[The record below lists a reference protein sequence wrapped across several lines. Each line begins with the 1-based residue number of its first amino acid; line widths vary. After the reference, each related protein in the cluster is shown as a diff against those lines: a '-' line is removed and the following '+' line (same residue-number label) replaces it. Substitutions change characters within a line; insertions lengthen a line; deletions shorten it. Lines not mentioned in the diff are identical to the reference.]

1 MCGDVNVLFESVNN
15 RGFLSILFFTASLAS
30 FGLPNMSW
38 FNLNVNE
45 SLNTLK
51 GQISNVSHV
60 VQGVLTEG
68 ILEENAES
76 ERKGGDVDRGDE
88 SILLGLEA
96 ANKRID
102 ELSQL
107 CQDKDEEVRIT
118 SGSCIAVCDVGN
130 LTRARCSEQDGP

>member
-1 MCGDVNVLFESVNN
+1 
-15 RGFLSILFFTASLAS
+15 
-30 FGLPNMSW
+30 MSW

-68 ILEENAES
+68 ILEDTGDSSANEHS
-76 ERKGGDVDRGDE
+76 SGDGGRSGNNDDT
-88 SILLGLEA
+88 ILLGLEA

-102 ELSQL
+102 DLSLL
-107 CQDKDEEVRIT
+107 CQDKDEEVRKM
-118 SGSCIAVCDVGN
+118 
-130 LTRARCSEQDGP
+130 Q

>member
-1 MCGDVNVLFESVNN
+1 
-15 RGFLSILFFTASLAS
+15 
-30 FGLPNMSW
+30 MSW

-68 ILEENAES
+68 ILEDDADGVVNEQRS
-76 ERKGGDVDRGDE
+76 DGGNGSHSGNSDD

-102 ELSQL
+102 DLSLL
-107 CQDKDEEVRIT
+107 CENKDEEVSKRKWLSHI
-118 SGSCIAVCDVGN
+118 
-130 LTRARCSEQDGP
+130 

>member
-1 MCGDVNVLFESVNN
+1 
-15 RGFLSILFFTASLAS
+15 
-30 FGLPNMSW
+30 MSW

-60 VQGVLTEG
+60 VQGVLNEG
-68 ILEENAES
+68 ILEDGATSVGN
-76 ERKGGDVDRGDE
+76 ERTGGDNNRSDDE

-102 ELSQL
+102 ELSLL
-107 CQDKDEEVRIT
+107 CQDKDEEVST
-118 SGSCIAVCDVGN
+118 SQN
-130 LTRARCSEQDGP
+130 

>member
-1 MCGDVNVLFESVNN
+1 
-15 RGFLSILFFTASLAS
+15 
-30 FGLPNMSW
+30 MSW

-51 GQISNVSHV
+51 GQISNVSHA

-68 ILEENAES
+68 ILEQDGAADGAGPVRS
-76 ERKGGDVDRGDE
+76 GSSSSAGDGGRSGNSDD

-102 ELSQL
+102 DLSQL
-107 CQDKDEEVRIT
+107 CQDKDEEV
-118 SGSCIAVCDVGN
+118 SKYLS
-130 LTRARCSEQDGP
+130 

>member
-1 MCGDVNVLFESVNN
+1 
-15 RGFLSILFFTASLAS
+15 
-30 FGLPNMSW
+30 MSW

-51 GQISNVSHV
+51 GQISNVSHA

-68 ILEENAES
+68 ILEQDGAADGAVH
-76 ERKGGDVDRGDE
+76 ERSGGSGGGDGGRSGNSDD

-102 ELSQL
+102 DLSQL
-107 CQDKDEEVRIT
+107 CQDKDEEV
-118 SGSCIAVCDVGN
+118 SKY
-130 LTRARCSEQDGP
+130 L

>member
-1 MCGDVNVLFESVNN
+1 MQQ
-15 RGFLSILFFTASLAS
+15 I
-30 FGLPNMSW
+30 MSW

-45 SLNTLK
+45 SLNSLK

-68 ILEENAES
+68 ILEDNADGAVNVRS
-76 ERKGGDVDRGDE
+76 GDDGGRSGNSDD

-102 ELSQL
+102 DLSQL
-107 CQDKDEEVRIT
+107 CHDKDEEVSKR
-118 SGSCIAVCDVGN
+118 N
-130 LTRARCSEQDGP
+130 N

>member
-1 MCGDVNVLFESVNN
+1 
-15 RGFLSILFFTASLAS
+15 
-30 FGLPNMSW
+30 MSW

-51 GQISNVSHV
+51 GQISNVSHA

-68 ILEENAES
+68 ILEDNADTNANECS
-76 ERKGGDVDRGDE
+76 GGDGNRGVNSDD

-102 ELSQL
+102 DLSLL
-107 CQDKDEEVRIT
+107 CQDKDEEVCKR
-118 SGSCIAVCDVGN
+118 N
-130 LTRARCSEQDGP
+130 LIEFYSSRE

>member
-1 MCGDVNVLFESVNN
+1 
-15 RGFLSILFFTASLAS
+15 
-30 FGLPNMSW
+30 MSW
-38 FNLNVNE
+38 FNLNVND

-68 ILEENAES
+68 ILEDNAVN
-76 ERKGGDVDRGDE
+76 ERCDDDGGANSSRTNDRSRKANNDE

-102 ELSQL
+102 ELSSL
-107 CQDKDEEVRIT
+107 CQDKEEEVRLDKRN
-118 SGSCIAVCDVGN
+118 SFK
-130 LTRARCSEQDGP
+130 

>member
-1 MCGDVNVLFESVNN
+1 
-15 RGFLSILFFTASLAS
+15 
-30 FGLPNMSW
+30 MSW

-68 ILEENAES
+68 ILEDTGDSGANEHS
-76 ERKGGDVDRGDE
+76 SGGGGRSGSSDDT
-88 SILLGLEA
+88 ILLGLEA

-102 ELSQL
+102 DLSLL
-107 CQDKDEEVRIT
+107 CQDKDEEVRKCNKSVVSVSAGGRKLSFFIQQQSVQRKT
-118 SGSCIAVCDVGN
+118 SVFVVK
-130 LTRARCSEQDGP
+130 LMTF

>member
-1 MCGDVNVLFESVNN
+1 
-15 RGFLSILFFTASLAS
+15 
-30 FGLPNMSW
+30 MSW

-68 ILEENAES
+68 ILEDGTDGVVNEQRSDDSNDGHS
-76 ERKGGDVDRGDE
+76 GNSDD

-102 ELSQL
+102 DLSLL
-107 CQDKDEEVRIT
+107 CGNKDEEVSKRKR
-118 SGSCIAVCDVGN
+118 SSYVYLLN
-130 LTRARCSEQDGP
+130 R

>member
-1 MCGDVNVLFESVNN
+1 
-15 RGFLSILFFTASLAS
+15 
-30 FGLPNMSW
+30 MSW

-68 ILEENAES
+68 ILEDSAVNE
-76 ERKGGDVDRGDE
+76 RGDGVDGSRSGNSDD

-102 ELSQL
+102 DLSLL
-107 CQDKDEEVRIT
+107 CQDKDDEV
-118 SGSCIAVCDVGN
+118 G
-130 LTRARCSEQDGP
+130 TRNN